1 MHLLVDE
8 SQDRASPSAGSGGSG
23 AVLNKC
29 WTGVRSH
36 PESGGMGSVVGEHQ
50 AG

>member
-1 MHLLVDE
+1 MDE
-8 SQDRASPSAGSGGSG
+8 SQDGASPSARSGGAG
-23 AVLNKC
+23 PVLNKH

-36 PESGGMGSVVGEHQ
+36 SESGGMGSVVGEHQ

>member
-1 MHLLVDE
+1 MDE
-8 SQDRASPSAGSGGSG
+8 SQDGASPSAGSGGAG
-23 AVLNKC
+23 AVLNRC

-36 PESGGMGSVVGEHQ
+36 SESGGMGSVVGEHQ